1 MTENMVIRILARL
14 QVNSRTLPGLA
25 AALGR
30 VPSGIILFVVVLLL
44 FSAIVPEFLST
55 RNLAN
60 ILLATSPLAILALGM
75 ALVMLTN
82 GIDLSVGACISFISV
97 LTAALLG
104 SGQPILL
111 SLLAAILAAALVG
124 LINGLIVAW
133 MGIPA
138 FIVTLGTMGI
148 TTGLALIIGNG
159 QTLYWEKNWFNGI
172 ALSYLLGVPLVFW
185 IVLVLFAAVLWI
197 VHQSVFGRHIYGI
210 GCNEE
215 ALRLCGIKIVRSK
228 IAVYA
233 LNGGF
238 VGIAGLLITSRIAS
252 GNPVIGVGWEFEA
265 VASAAIGG
273 ITFMGG
279 RGHPAFAMVSAVT
292 ITMLLNGLGLLG
304 IHTSIQYV
312 FVGAILIVGMSLN
325 IVLERLSL
333 LGEPENRVGE

>member
-1 MTENMVIRILARL
+1 MSGSAAARAPNRLRI
-14 QVNSRTLPGLA
+14 NPRTLA
-25 AALGR
+25 AAAAHIGR
-30 VPSGIILFVVVLLL
+30 VPSGVILFVVVLVL
-44 FSAIVPEFLST
+44 FSAAVPEFLSA
-55 RNLAN
+55 RNVTN

-97 LTAALLG
+97 LTAAVLG
-104 SGQPILL
+104 PGHPIWL
-111 SLLAAILAAALVG
+111 SILAAILASALVG
-124 LINGLIVAW
+124 ALNGMIVAL

-148 TTGLALIIGNG
+148 ATGLALIIGNG
-159 QTLYWEKNWFNGI
+159 QTLYWEKNWFNGV
-172 ALSYLLGVPLVFW
+172 ALSYLLGVPLAFW

-215 ALRLCGIKIVRSK
+215 ALRLCGVRIARTK

-238 VGIAGLLITSRIAS
+238 VGIASLLITSRIAS
-252 GNPVIGVGWEFEA
+252 GNPNIGVGWEFEA
-265 VASAAIGG
+265 VAAAAIGG
-273 ITFMGG
+273 VTFMGG
-279 RGHPAFAMVSAVT
+279 RGHPAFAMISAVT

-304 IHTSIQYV
+304 INTSIQYV
-312 FVGAILIVGMSLN
+312 SVGAVLIVGMSLN
-325 IVLERLSL
+325 ILLERMTL
-333 LGEPENRVGE
+333 LK